1 MAHSSYETEIEFR
14 PISQAFS
21 EIKFFLLHF
30 DYTSETCSA
39 NSYSHDLKF
48 RFELFNISN

>member
-30 DYTSETCSA
+30 DE
-39 NSYSHDLKF
+39 HMRDLL
-48 RFELFNISN
+48 REQL